1 MENELGKKIVC
12 DVDEAT
18 LSASHRNN
26 QLICDYS
33 AKLYPGFSV
42 PKACE
47 CESCRRIE
55 DHKGVF
61 IIKPSQVSEYLKLY
75 NPVQLR
81 WSSASNTNP
90 SYEVHNFGE
99 SKGITKDRVLIYPTR
114 TMKDWIKDNS
124 YNLKNEVRA
133 KFYVGLTRSRL
144 SSSIVMDYADD
155 EQFDGVT
162 PLPEVLR

>member
-1 MENELGKKIVC
+1 MINYLAIIPARSGSKGIINKNIKKINGKEC
-12 DVDEAT
+12 FRYT
-18 LSASHRNN
+18 LDP
-26 QLICDYS
+26 LIDS
-33 AKLYPGFSV
+33 NIDKIFFST
-42 PKACE
+42 
-47 CESCRRIE
+47 
-55 DHKGVF
+55 DTL
-61 IIKPSQVSEYLKLY
+61 EYLKLY